1 METLGSRFKL
11 HNAVRRMDLKDTLT
25 ISAIVGDTEL
35 ASKAV
40 ERQDVGNPIRIEIDR
55 SVSKISLRG
64 GGHGPAVAVDMNGF
78 WGRADVVDVRRVGE
92 EVYCRLAVEE
102 DKIRVNG
109 RCWYVLGHQI
119 TGIRGEGVSLCEYN
133 NTLLIAG
140 HRSIVRRSRHGM
152 NLGRWFTIRANA

>member
-11 HNAVRRMDLKDTLT
+11 HDALCRMDLKDTLT

-55 SVSKISLRG
+55 SISKIGLRR

-78 WGRADVVDVRRVGE
+78 LGRADVVDVRRIGE

-102 DKIRVNG
+102 NKIRVNG
-109 RCWYVLGHQI
+109 RCWNVLGHQI
-119 TGIRGEGVSLCEYN
+119 RRTGIRGGGVSLHEYN
-133 NTLLIAG
+133 NTLVIAG
-140 HRSIVRRSRHGM
+140 HRSIVRRS
-152 NLGRWFTIRANA
+152 